1 MKPIFST
8 AVVWIVA
15 ALISIGAWIAF
26 TSETAAVIAIG
37 TVLFAAVHQA
47 RIALD
52 VARLSASLEK
62 SLQSDGATSFPIFR
76 RPLLA
81 HLSRQCAAITEQHAR
96 TRNEINSEHLQRQLF
111 EQSMR
116 DGLVV
121 LDAQQRVLSANAAA
135 ARLLGFDPT
144 AARGRLFQELSRI
157 PEVNAMLEA
166 SYKDGQRRH
175 GLLEPPTAPGSIVD
189 AAIETLRDESK
200 QAIGALLL
208 IADVTSE
215 QRLERMRS
223 DFVANVS
230 HELRTPITNIK
241 GYVETIQQI
250 GLSDAGQVNRF
261 LEIVERNASRLGAL
275 VEDLL
280 SISFLESSNSKER
293 VTLAPT
299 PVNALIDWVD
309 AELGPAAEARGVKLT
324 RNIEIDLHVHAN
336 ALLIEQA
343 IGNLVSN
350 AIRYSPRGSAIE
362 ISARADNTQHA
373 HAAAGNASNMSG
385 ARMALITVADQG
397 PGIPEKHLPR
407 LFERF
412 YRVDSARSREDGG
425 TGLGLAI
432 VKHIAMVH
440 GGSVIAESVIGHGSR
455 FSLIIPLANK

>member
-8 AVVWIVA
+8 SFSWIVA
-15 ALISIGAWIAF
+15 ALIAIAAWIAF

-37 TVLFAAVHQA
+37 TVFLAGIHQA
-47 RIALD
+47 RVALD
-52 VARLSASLEK
+52 VSRLNASLEK
-62 SLQSDGATSFPIFR
+62 SLASNNATSFPIFR

-81 HLSRQCAAITEQHAR
+81 QLSRQCAAITEQHTRAR
-96 TRNEINSEHLQRQLF
+96 DEIHSEHLQRQLF

-121 LDAQQRVLSANAAA
+121 LDAHQRVLSANAAA
-135 ARLLGFDPT
+135 ARLLGFDTT
-144 AARGRLFQELSRI
+144 AARGRLFQEISRI

-189 AAIETLRDESK
+189 AAIETLRDESM

-250 GLSDAGQVNRF
+250 GLSDEGQVNRF
-261 LEIVERNASRLGAL
+261 LEIVARNASRLGAL

-293 VTLAPT
+293 VTMAST

-324 RNIEIDLHVHAN
+324 RNIESDLQLHAN

-350 AIRYSPRGSAIE
+350 AIRYSPRGSSIE
-362 ISARADNTQHA
+362 ISARTSDASQKSSSNTI
-373 HAAAGNASNMSG
+373 GEIG
-385 ARMALITVADQG
+385 MAVITVTDQG

-412 YRVDSARSREDGG
+412 YRVDSARSRDDGG

-440 GGSVIAESVIGHGSR
+440 GGSVRAESVIGQGSR
-455 FSLIIPLANK
+455 FCLMIPLAHR

>member
-8 AVVWIVA
+8 ALVWIVA

-37 TVLFAAVHQA
+37 TVLLAAIHQA
-47 RIALD
+47 RIAVD
-52 VARLSASLEK
+52 VARLNAALQK
-62 SLQSDGATSFPIFR
+62 SLTSDSPTSFPIFR

-81 HLSRQCAAITEQHAR
+81 QLSRQCATITEQHAR
-96 TRNEINSEHLQRQLF
+96 TRNEIHSEHLQRQLF

-121 LDAQQRVLSANAAA
+121 LDAHQHVLSANAAA

-189 AAIETLRDESK
+189 AAIETLRDESN

-241 GYVETIQQI
+241 GYIETIQQI
-250 GLSDAGQVNRF
+250 GLADPGQVNRF

-280 SISFLESSNSKER
+280 SISFLESTNSKER
-293 VTLAPT
+293 VTMGST
-299 PVNALIDWVD
+299 PMNTLIDWVD

-324 RNIEIDLHVHAN
+324 RDIESDLQLHAN
-336 ALLIEQA
+336 PLLIEQA

-350 AIRYSPRGSAIE
+350 AIRYAPRGSAIE
-362 ISARADNTQHA
+362 ISARTSESSANTFNNTA
-373 HAAAGNASNMSG
+373 NPSG
-385 ARMALITVADQG
+385 TRMALITVADHG

-440 GGSVIAESVIGHGSR
+440 GGTVTVESAVGNGSR
-455 FSLIIPLANK
+455 FCLAIPLAKP

>member
-8 AVVWIVA
+8 ALVWIVA

-37 TVLFAAVHQA
+37 TVLLAAIHQA
-47 RIALD
+47 RIAVD
-52 VARLSASLEK
+52 VARLNAALQK
-62 SLQSDGATSFPIFR
+62 SLTSDSPTSFPIFR

-81 HLSRQCAAITEQHAR
+81 QLSRQCATITEQHAR
-96 TRNEINSEHLQRQLF
+96 TRNEIHSEHLQRQLF

-121 LDAQQRVLSANAAA
+121 LDAHQHVLSANAAA

-189 AAIETLRDESK
+189 AAIETLRDESN

-241 GYVETIQQI
+241 GYIETIQQI
-250 GLSDAGQVNRF
+250 GLADPGQVNRF

-280 SISFLESSNSKER
+280 SISFLESTNSKER
-293 VTLAPT
+293 VTMAST
-299 PVNALIDWVD
+299 PMNALIDWVD

-324 RNIEIDLHVHAN
+324 RDIESDLQLHAN
-336 ALLIEQA
+336 PLLIEQA

-350 AIRYSPRGSAIE
+350 AIRYAPRGSAIE
-362 ISARADNTQHA
+362 ISARTSESPVNTFNNTA
-373 HAAAGNASNMSG
+373 NPSG
-385 ARMALITVADQG
+385 TRMALITVADHG

-412 YRVDSARSREDGG
+412 YRVDTARSREDGG

-440 GGSVIAESVIGHGSR
+440 GGTVTVESAVGNGSR
-455 FSLIIPLANK
+455 FCLAIPLAKP

>member
-37 TVLFAAVHQA
+37 TVLLAGIHQA

-241 GYVETIQQI
+241 GYIETIQQI
-250 GLSDAGQVNRF
+250 GLDDPGQVNRF

-280 SISFLESSNSKER
+280 SISFLESTNSKER
-293 VTLAPT
+293 VTMAST
-299 PVNALIDWVD
+299 PMNALIDWVD

-324 RNIEIDLHVHAN
+324 RDIESDLQLHAN

-350 AIRYSPRGSAIE
+350 AIRYAPRGSAIE
-362 ISARADNTQHA
+362 ISARTSEAHGNTFNNTA
-373 HAAAGNASNMSG
+373 NPSAS
-385 ARMALITVADQG
+385 RMALITVTDQG

-432 VKHIAMVH
+432 VKHIAIVH
-440 GGSVIAESVIGHGSR
+440 GGNVIAESVIGHGSK

>member
-8 AVVWIVA
+8 ALVWIVA

-37 TVLFAAVHQA
+37 TVLLAAIHQA
-47 RIALD
+47 RIAID
-52 VARLSASLEK
+52 VARLNAALQK
-62 SLQSDGATSFPIFR
+62 SLTSDSPTSFPIFR

-81 HLSRQCAAITEQHAR
+81 QLSRQCATITEQHAR
-96 TRNEINSEHLQRQLF
+96 TRNEIHSEHLQRQLF

-121 LDAQQRVLSANAAA
+121 LDAHQHVLSANAAA

-189 AAIETLRDESK
+189 AAIETLRDDSN

-241 GYVETIQQI
+241 GYIETIQQI
-250 GLSDAGQVNRF
+250 GLADPGQVNRF

-280 SISFLESSNSKER
+280 SISFLESTNSKER
-293 VTLAPT
+293 VTMGST
-299 PVNALIDWVD
+299 PMNTLIDWVD

-324 RNIEIDLHVHAN
+324 RDIESDLQLHAN
-336 ALLIEQA
+336 PLLIEQA

-350 AIRYSPRGSAIE
+350 AIRYAPRGSAIE
-362 ISARADNTQHA
+362 ISARTSESPVNTFNNTA
-373 HAAAGNASNMSG
+373 NPSG
-385 ARMALITVADQG
+385 TRMALITVADHG

-412 YRVDSARSREDGG
+412 YRVDTARSREDGG

-440 GGSVIAESVIGHGSR
+440 GGTVTVESAVGNGSR
-455 FSLIIPLANK
+455 FCLAIPLAKP

>member
-1 MKPIFST
+1 
-8 AVVWIVA
+8 
-15 ALISIGAWIAF
+15 
-26 TSETAAVIAIG
+26 
-37 TVLFAAVHQA
+37 
-47 RIALD
+47 
-52 VARLSASLEK
+52 
-62 SLQSDGATSFPIFR
+62 
-76 RPLLA
+76 
-81 HLSRQCAAITEQHAR
+81 
-96 TRNEINSEHLQRQLF
+96 
-111 EQSMR
+111 
-116 DGLVV
+116 
-121 LDAQQRVLSANAAA
+121 
-135 ARLLGFDPT
+135 
-144 AARGRLFQELSRI
+144 
-157 PEVNAMLEA
+157 MLEA

-309 AELGPAAEARGVKLT
+309 AELGPAAEAKGVKLT
-324 RNIEIDLHVHAN
+324 RDIESDLQLHAN

-362 ISARADNTQHA
+362 ISARSDNTQHA
-373 HAAAGNASNMSG
+373 HAAAGNASNMAG
-385 ARMALITVADQG
+385 TRMALITVADQG

-432 VKHIAMVH
+432 VKNIAMVH

>member
-8 AVVWIVA
+8 ALVWIVA

-37 TVLFAAVHQA
+37 TVFLAAIHQA
-47 RIALD
+47 RMAVD
-52 VARLSASLEK
+52 VARLNAALQK
-62 SLQSDGATSFPIFR
+62 SLASDSPTSFPIFR

-81 HLSRQCAAITEQHAR
+81 QLSRQCAAITEQHTR
-96 TRNEINSEHLQRQLF
+96 TRNEIHSEHLQRQLF

-121 LDAQQRVLSANAAA
+121 LDAHQRVLSANAAA
-135 ARLLGFDPT
+135 ARLLGFDST
-144 AARGRLFQELSRI
+144 AARGRLFQEISRI
-157 PEVNAMLEA
+157 PEVNSMLEA

-241 GYVETIQQI
+241 GYIETIQQI
-250 GLSDAGQVNRF
+250 GLDDPGQVNRF

-280 SISFLESSNSKER
+280 SISFLESTNSKER
-293 VTLAPT
+293 VTMAST
-299 PVNALIDWVD
+299 PMNALIDWVD

-324 RNIEIDLHVHAN
+324 RDIESDLKLHAN

-350 AIRYSPRGSAIE
+350 AIRYAPRGSAIE
-362 ISARADNTQHA
+362 ISARTSEAPGNTFNNTA
-373 HAAAGNASNMSG
+373 NPSAT
-385 ARMALITVADQG
+385 RMALITVTDQG

-432 VKHIAMVH
+432 VKHIAIVH
-440 GGSVIAESVIGHGSR
+440 GGNVIAESVIGHGSK

>member
-1 MKPIFST
+1 
-8 AVVWIVA
+8 
-15 ALISIGAWIAF
+15 
-26 TSETAAVIAIG
+26 
-37 TVLFAAVHQA
+37 
-47 RIALD
+47 
-52 VARLSASLEK
+52 
-62 SLQSDGATSFPIFR
+62 
-76 RPLLA
+76 
-81 HLSRQCAAITEQHAR
+81 
-96 TRNEINSEHLQRQLF
+96 
-111 EQSMR
+111 
-116 DGLVV
+116 
-121 LDAQQRVLSANAAA
+121 
-135 ARLLGFDPT
+135 
-144 AARGRLFQELSRI
+144 
-157 PEVNAMLEA
+157 
-166 SYKDGQRRH
+166 
-175 GLLEPPTAPGSIVD
+175 
-189 AAIETLRDESK
+189 
-200 QAIGALLL
+200 
-208 IADVTSE
+208 
-215 QRLERMRS
+215 MRS

-293 VTLAPT
+293 VTMAST

-324 RNIEIDLHVHAN
+324 RNIESDLQLHAN

-350 AIRYSPRGSAIE
+350 AIRYSPQGSSIE
-362 ISARADNTQHA
+362 ISARTSDASQKSSSNTI
-373 HAAAGNASNMSG
+373 GEIG
-385 ARMALITVADQG
+385 IGMAVIIVTDQG

-432 VKHIAMVH
+432 VKNIAMVH
-440 GGSVIAESVIGHGSR
+440 GGSVRAESVIGQGSR
-455 FSLIIPLANK
+455 FSLMIPLAHR

>member
-8 AVVWIVA
+8 ALVWIVA

-37 TVLFAAVHQA
+37 TVFLAAIHQA
-47 RIALD
+47 RMAVD
-52 VARLSASLEK
+52 VARLNAALQK
-62 SLQSDGATSFPIFR
+62 SLASDSPTSFPIFC

-81 HLSRQCAAITEQHAR
+81 QLSRQCAAITEQHTR
-96 TRNEINSEHLQRQLF
+96 TRNEIHSEHLQRQLF

-121 LDAQQRVLSANAAA
+121 LDAHQRVLSANAAA
-135 ARLLGFDPT
+135 ARLLGFDST
-144 AARGRLFQELSRI
+144 AARGRLFQEISRI
-157 PEVNAMLEA
+157 PEVNSMLEA

-241 GYVETIQQI
+241 GYIETIQQI
-250 GLSDAGQVNRF
+250 GLADPGQVNRF

-280 SISFLESSNSKER
+280 SISFLESTNSKER
-293 VTLAPT
+293 VTMGST
-299 PVNALIDWVD
+299 PMNALIDWVD

-324 RNIEIDLHVHAN
+324 RDIESDLQLHAN

-350 AIRYSPRGSAIE
+350 AIRYAPRGSAIE
-362 ISARADNTQHA
+362 ISARTSEAPGNTFNNTA
-373 HAAAGNASNMSG
+373 NPSAT
-385 ARMALITVADQG
+385 RMALITVTDQG

-432 VKHIAMVH
+432 VKHIAIVH
-440 GGSVIAESVIGHGSR
+440 GGSVIAESVIGHGSK

>member
-8 AVVWIVA
+8 ALVWIVA
-15 ALISIGAWIAF
+15 ALIAIGAWIAF

-37 TVLFAAVHQA
+37 TVFMAAIYQA
-47 RIALD
+47 RIAVD
-52 VARLSASLEK
+52 VARLNAALQK
-62 SLQSDGATSFPIFR
+62 SLASDSPTSFPIFR

-81 HLSRQCAAITEQHAR
+81 QLSRQCATITEQHAC
-96 TRNEINSEHLQRQLF
+96 TRNEIHSEHLQRQLF

-121 LDAQQRVLSANAAA
+121 LDAHQHVLSANAAA

-189 AAIETLRDESK
+189 AAIETLRDESN

-241 GYVETIQQI
+241 GYIETIQQI
-250 GLSDAGQVNRF
+250 GLADPGQVNRF

-280 SISFLESSNSKER
+280 SISFLESTNSKER
-293 VTLAPT
+293 VTMGST
-299 PVNALIDWVD
+299 PMNTLIDWVD

-324 RNIEIDLHVHAN
+324 RDIESDLQLHAN
-336 ALLIEQA
+336 PLLIEQA

-350 AIRYSPRGSAIE
+350 AIRYAPRGSAIE
-362 ISARADNTQHA
+362 ISARTSESSANTF
-373 HAAAGNASNMSG
+373 SNTANPSG
-385 ARMALITVADQG
+385 TRMALITVADHG

-440 GGSVIAESVIGHGSR
+440 GGTVTVESAVGNGSR
-455 FSLIIPLANK
+455 FCLAIPLAKP

>member
-8 AVVWIVA
+8 SFAWIVA
-15 ALISIGAWIAF
+15 ALIAIAAWIAF

-37 TVLFAAVHQA
+37 TVFLAGIHQA
-47 RIALD
+47 RVALD
-52 VARLSASLEK
+52 VSRLNASLEK
-62 SLQSDGATSFPIFR
+62 SLASNSATSFPIFR

-81 HLSRQCAAITEQHAR
+81 QLSRQCAAITEQHTRAR
-96 TRNEINSEHLQRQLF
+96 DEIHSEHLQRQLF

-121 LDAQQRVLSANAAA
+121 LDAHQRVLSANAAA
-135 ARLLGFDPT
+135 ARLLGFDTT
-144 AARGRLFQELSRI
+144 AARGRLFQEISRI

-189 AAIETLRDESK
+189 AAIETLRDESM

-250 GLSDAGQVNRF
+250 GLSDEGQVNRF
-261 LEIVERNASRLGAL
+261 LEIVARNASRLGAL

-293 VTLAPT
+293 VTMAST

-324 RNIEIDLHVHAN
+324 RNIESDLQLHAN

-350 AIRYSPRGSAIE
+350 AIRYSPRGSSIE
-362 ISARADNTQHA
+362 ISARTSDASQKSSSNTI
-373 HAAAGNASNMSG
+373 GEIG
-385 ARMALITVADQG
+385 MAVITVTDQG

-440 GGSVIAESVIGHGSR
+440 GGSVRAESVIGQGSR
-455 FSLIIPLANK
+455 FCLMIPLAHR

>member
-8 AVVWIVA
+8 ALVWIVA
-15 ALISIGAWIAF
+15 ALIAIGAWIAF

-37 TVLFAAVHQA
+37 TVFMAAIYQA
-47 RIALD
+47 RIAVD
-52 VARLSASLEK
+52 VARLNAALQK
-62 SLQSDGATSFPIFR
+62 SLASDSPTNFPIFR

-81 HLSRQCAAITEQHAR
+81 QLSRQCAAITEQHTR
-96 TRNEINSEHLQRQLF
+96 TRNEIHSEHLQRQLF

-121 LDAQQRVLSANAAA
+121 LDAHQRVLSANAAA
-135 ARLLGFDPT
+135 ARLLGFDST
-144 AARGRLFQELSRI
+144 AARGRLFQEISRI
-157 PEVNAMLEA
+157 PEVNSMLEA

-241 GYVETIQQI
+241 GYIETIQQI
-250 GLSDAGQVNRF
+250 GLADPGQVNRF

-280 SISFLESSNSKER
+280 SISFLESTNSKER
-293 VTLAPT
+293 VTMGST
-299 PVNALIDWVD
+299 PMNALIDWVD

-324 RNIEIDLHVHAN
+324 RDIESDLQLHAN

-350 AIRYSPRGSAIE
+350 AIRYAPRGSAIE
-362 ISARADNTQHA
+362 ISARTSQALGNTL
-373 HAAAGNASNMSG
+373 NNTVNPSG
-385 ARMALITVADQG
+385 TRMALITVADHG

-412 YRVDSARSREDGG
+412 YRVDSARSREEGG

-440 GGSVIAESVIGHGSR
+440 GGTVTVESAIGTGSR
-455 FSLIIPLANK
+455 FCLAIPLAKQ

>member
-8 AVVWIVA
+8 SFAWIVA
-15 ALISIGAWIAF
+15 ALIAIAAWIAF

-37 TVLFAAVHQA
+37 TVFLAGIHQA
-47 RIALD
+47 RVALD
-52 VARLSASLEK
+52 VSRLNASLEK
-62 SLQSDGATSFPIFR
+62 SLASNTATSFPIFR

-81 HLSRQCAAITEQHAR
+81 QLSRQCAAITEQHTRAR
-96 TRNEINSEHLQRQLF
+96 DEIHSEHLQRQLF

-121 LDAQQRVLSANAAA
+121 LDAHQRVLSANAAA
-135 ARLLGFDPT
+135 ARLLGFDAT
-144 AARGRLFQELSRI
+144 TARGRLFQEISRI
-157 PEVNAMLEA
+157 PEVNSMLEA

-189 AAIETLRDESK
+189 AAIETLRDESM

-250 GLSDAGQVNRF
+250 GLSDEGQVNRF
-261 LEIVERNASRLGAL
+261 LEIVARNASRLGAL

-293 VTLAPT
+293 VTMAST
-299 PVNALIDWVD
+299 PVNGLIDWVD

-324 RNIEIDLHVHAN
+324 RNIETDLQLHAN

-350 AIRYSPRGSAIE
+350 AIRYSPRGSSIE
-362 ISARADNTQHA
+362 ISARTSDASQKSSSNTI
-373 HAAAGNASNMSG
+373 GENG
-385 ARMALITVADQG
+385 IGMAVIIVTDQG

-432 VKHIAMVH
+432 VKNIAMVH
-440 GGSVIAESVIGHGSR
+440 GGSGRAESVIGQGSR
-455 FSLIIPLANK
+455 FFLMIPLAHR

>member
-8 AVVWIVA
+8 ALVWIVA

-37 TVLFAAVHQA
+37 TVFLAAIHQA
-47 RIALD
+47 RMAVD
-52 VARLSASLEK
+52 VARLNAALQK
-62 SLQSDGATSFPIFR
+62 SLASDSPTSFPIFR

-81 HLSRQCAAITEQHAR
+81 QLSRQCAAITEQHTR
-96 TRNEINSEHLQRQLF
+96 TRNEIHSEHLQRQLF

-121 LDAQQRVLSANAAA
+121 LDAHQRVLSANAAA
-135 ARLLGFDPT
+135 ARLLGFDST
-144 AARGRLFQELSRI
+144 AARGRLFQEISRI
-157 PEVNAMLEA
+157 PEVNSMLEA

-241 GYVETIQQI
+241 GYIETIQQI
-250 GLSDAGQVNRF
+250 GLADPGQVNRF

-280 SISFLESSNSKER
+280 SISFLESTNSKER
-293 VTLAPT
+293 VTMAST
-299 PVNALIDWVD
+299 PMNALIDWVD

-324 RNIEIDLHVHAN
+324 RDIESDLQLHAN

-350 AIRYSPRGSAIE
+350 AIRYAPRGSAIE
-362 ISARADNTQHA
+362 ISARTSEAHGNTFNNTA
-373 HAAAGNASNMSG
+373 NPSAS
-385 ARMALITVADQG
+385 RMALITVTDQG

-432 VKHIAMVH
+432 VKHIAIVH

>member
-8 AVVWIVA
+8 SFAWIVA
-15 ALISIGAWIAF
+15 ALIAIAAWIAF

-37 TVLFAAVHQA
+37 TVFLAGIHQA
-47 RIALD
+47 RVALD
-52 VARLSASLEK
+52 VSRLNASLEK
-62 SLQSDGATSFPIFR
+62 SLASNTATSFPIFR

-81 HLSRQCAAITEQHAR
+81 QLSRQCAAITEQHTRAR
-96 TRNEINSEHLQRQLF
+96 DEIHSEHLQRQLF

-121 LDAQQRVLSANAAA
+121 LDAHQRVLSANAAA
-135 ARLLGFDPT
+135 ARLLGFDAT
-144 AARGRLFQELSRI
+144 TARGRLFQEISRI
-157 PEVNAMLEA
+157 PEVNSMLEA

-189 AAIETLRDESK
+189 AAIETLRDESM

-250 GLSDAGQVNRF
+250 GLSDEGQVNRF
-261 LEIVERNASRLGAL
+261 LEIVARNASRLGAL

-293 VTLAPT
+293 VTMAST
-299 PVNALIDWVD
+299 PVNGLIDWVD

-324 RNIEIDLHVHAN
+324 RNIESDLQLHAN

-350 AIRYSPRGSAIE
+350 AIRYSPRGSSIE
-362 ISARADNTQHA
+362 ISARTSDASQKSSSNTI
-373 HAAAGNASNMSG
+373 GESG
-385 ARMALITVADQG
+385 IGMAVITVMDQG

-432 VKHIAMVH
+432 VKNIAMVH
-440 GGSVIAESVIGHGSR
+440 GGSVRAESVIGQGSR
-455 FSLIIPLANK
+455 FSLMIPLAHR

>member
-1 MKPIFST
+1 MKPILST

-15 ALISIGAWIAF
+15 ALICIGAWIAF

-37 TVLFAAVHQA
+37 TVFLAGIHQA

-96 TRNEINSEHLQRQLF
+96 TRNEIHSEHLQRQLF

-241 GYVETIQQI
+241 GYIETIQQI
-250 GLSDAGQVNRF
+250 GLADPGQVNRF

-280 SISFLESSNSKER
+280 SISFLESTNSKER
-293 VTLAPT
+293 VTMAST
-299 PVNALIDWVD
+299 PMNALIDWVD

-324 RNIEIDLHVHAN
+324 RDIESDLQLHAN

-350 AIRYSPRGSAIE
+350 AIRYAPRGSAIE
-362 ISARADNTQHA
+362 ISARTSEAHGNTFNNTA
-373 HAAAGNASNMSG
+373 NPSAS
-385 ARMALITVADQG
+385 RMALITVTDQG

-432 VKHIAMVH
+432 VKHIAIVH
-440 GGSVIAESVIGHGSR
+440 GGSVIAESVIGHGSK

>member
-8 AVVWIVA
+8 ALVWIVA
-15 ALISIGAWIAF
+15 ALIAIGAWIAF

-37 TVLFAAVHQA
+37 TVFMAAIYQA
-47 RIALD
+47 RIAVD
-52 VARLSASLEK
+52 VARLNAALQK
-62 SLQSDGATSFPIFR
+62 SLASDSPTNFPIFR

-81 HLSRQCAAITEQHAR
+81 QLSRQCAAITEQHTR
-96 TRNEINSEHLQRQLF
+96 TRNEIHSEHLQRQLF

-121 LDAQQRVLSANAAA
+121 LDAHQRVLSANAAA
-135 ARLLGFDPT
+135 ARLLGFDST
-144 AARGRLFQELSRI
+144 AARGRLFQEISRI
-157 PEVNAMLEA
+157 PEVNSMLEA

-189 AAIETLRDESK
+189 AAIETLRDESN

-241 GYVETIQQI
+241 GYIETIQQI
-250 GLSDAGQVNRF
+250 GLADPGQVNRF

-280 SISFLESSNSKER
+280 SISFLESTNSKER
-293 VTLAPT
+293 VTMGST
-299 PVNALIDWVD
+299 PMNALIDWVD

-324 RNIEIDLHVHAN
+324 RDIESDLQLHAN

-350 AIRYSPRGSAIE
+350 AIRYAPRGSAIE
-362 ISARADNTQHA
+362 ISARTSQALGNTL
-373 HAAAGNASNMSG
+373 NNTVNPSG
-385 ARMALITVADQG
+385 TRMALITVADHG

-412 YRVDSARSREDGG
+412 YRVDSARSREEGG

-440 GGSVIAESVIGHGSR
+440 GGTVTVESAIGTGSR
-455 FSLIIPLANK
+455 FCLAIPLAKQ

>member
-8 AVVWIVA
+8 ALVWIVA

-37 TVLFAAVHQA
+37 TVFLAAIHQA
-47 RIALD
+47 RMAVD
-52 VARLSASLEK
+52 VARLNAALQK
-62 SLQSDGATSFPIFR
+62 SLASDSPTSFPIFR

-81 HLSRQCAAITEQHAR
+81 QLSRQCAAITEQHTR
-96 TRNEINSEHLQRQLF
+96 TRNEIHSEHLQRQLF

-121 LDAQQRVLSANAAA
+121 LDAHQRVLSANAAA
-135 ARLLGFDPT
+135 ARLLGFDST
-144 AARGRLFQELSRI
+144 AARGRLFQEISRI
-157 PEVNAMLEA
+157 PEVNSMLEA

-215 QRLERMRS
+215 QRMERMRS

-241 GYVETIQQI
+241 GYIETIQQI
-250 GLSDAGQVNRF
+250 GLADPGQVNRF

-280 SISFLESSNSKER
+280 SISFLESTNSKER
-293 VTLAPT
+293 VTMAST
-299 PVNALIDWVD
+299 PMNALIDWVD

-324 RNIEIDLHVHAN
+324 RDIESDLQLHAN

-350 AIRYSPRGSAIE
+350 AIRYAPRGSAIE
-362 ISARADNTQHA
+362 ISARTSEAHGNTFNNTA
-373 HAAAGNASNMSG
+373 NPSAS
-385 ARMALITVADQG
+385 RMALITVTDQG

-432 VKHIAMVH
+432 VKHIAIVH

>member
-37 TVLFAAVHQA
+37 TVFLAGVHQA

-144 AARGRLFQELSRI
+144 AARGRLFQEISRI

-250 GLSDAGQVNRF
+250 GLSDEGQVNRF
-261 LEIVERNASRLGAL
+261 LEIVARNASRLGAL

-293 VTLAPT
+293 VTMAST
-299 PVNALIDWVD
+299 PVNGLIDWVD

-324 RNIEIDLHVHAN
+324 RNIENDLQLHAN

-350 AIRYSPRGSAIE
+350 AIRYSPRGSSIE
-362 ISARADNTQHA
+362 ISARTSDASQKSSSNTIVEI
-373 HAAAGNASNMSG
+373 GIG
-385 ARMALITVADQG
+385 MAVITVTDQG

-432 VKHIAMVH
+432 VKNIAMVH
-440 GGSVIAESVIGHGSR
+440 GGSVRAESVIGQGSR
-455 FSLIIPLANK
+455 FSLMIPLAHR

>member
-1 MKPIFST
+1 MKTIFST

-37 TVLFAAVHQA
+37 TVLLAGIHQA

-81 HLSRQCAAITEQHAR
+81 QLSRQCAAITEQHTR
-96 TRNEINSEHLQRQLF
+96 TRNEIHSEHLQRQLF

-121 LDAQQRVLSANAAA
+121 LDAHQRVLSANAAA
-135 ARLLGFDPT
+135 ARLLGFDST
-144 AARGRLFQELSRI
+144 AARGRLFQEISRI
-157 PEVNAMLEA
+157 PEVNSMLEA

-241 GYVETIQQI
+241 GYIETIQQI
-250 GLSDAGQVNRF
+250 GLADPGQVNRF

-280 SISFLESSNSKER
+280 SISFLESTNSKER
-293 VTLAPT
+293 VTMGST
-299 PVNALIDWVD
+299 PMNALIDWVD

-324 RNIEIDLHVHAN
+324 RDIESDLQLHAN

-350 AIRYSPRGSAIE
+350 AIRYAPRGSAIE
-362 ISARADNTQHA
+362 ISARTSEAPGNTFNNTA
-373 HAAAGNASNMSG
+373 NPSAT
-385 ARMALITVADQG
+385 RMALITVTDQG

-432 VKHIAMVH
+432 VKHIAIVH
-440 GGSVIAESVIGHGSR
+440 GGSVIAESVIGHGSK

>member
-8 AVVWIVA
+8 ALVWIVA

-37 TVLFAAVHQA
+37 TVFLAAIHQA
-47 RIALD
+47 RMAVD
-52 VARLSASLEK
+52 VARLNAALQK
-62 SLQSDGATSFPIFR
+62 SLASDSPTSFPIFR

-81 HLSRQCAAITEQHAR
+81 QLSRQCAAITEQHTR
-96 TRNEINSEHLQRQLF
+96 TRNEIHSEHLQRQLF

-121 LDAQQRVLSANAAA
+121 LDAHQRVLSANAAA
-135 ARLLGFDPT
+135 ARLLGFDST
-144 AARGRLFQELSRI
+144 AARGRLFQEISRI
-157 PEVNAMLEA
+157 PEVNSMLDA

-241 GYVETIQQI
+241 GYIETIQQI
-250 GLSDAGQVNRF
+250 GLADPGQVNRF

-280 SISFLESSNSKER
+280 SISFLESTNSKER
-293 VTLAPT
+293 VTMAST
-299 PVNALIDWVD
+299 PMNALIDWVD

-324 RNIEIDLHVHAN
+324 RDIESDLQLHAN

-350 AIRYSPRGSAIE
+350 AIRYAPRGSAIE
-362 ISARADNTQHA
+362 ISARTSEAHGNTFNNTA
-373 HAAAGNASNMSG
+373 NPSAS
-385 ARMALITVADQG
+385 RMALITVTDQG

-432 VKHIAMVH
+432 VKHIAIVH

>member
-8 AVVWIVA
+8 ALVWIVA

-37 TVLFAAVHQA
+37 TVLLAAIHQA
-47 RIALD
+47 RIAID
-52 VARLSASLEK
+52 VARLNAALQK
-62 SLQSDGATSFPIFR
+62 SLTSDSPTSFPIFR

-81 HLSRQCAAITEQHAR
+81 QLSRQCATITEQHAC
-96 TRNEINSEHLQRQLF
+96 TRNEIHSEHLQRQLF

-121 LDAQQRVLSANAAA
+121 LDAHQHVLSANAAA

-189 AAIETLRDESK
+189 AAIETLRDESN

-241 GYVETIQQI
+241 GYIETIQQI
-250 GLSDAGQVNRF
+250 GLADPGQVNRF

-280 SISFLESSNSKER
+280 SISFLESTNSKER
-293 VTLAPT
+293 VTMGST
-299 PVNALIDWVD
+299 PMNTLIDWVD

-324 RNIEIDLHVHAN
+324 RDIESDLQLHAN
-336 ALLIEQA
+336 PLLIEQA

-350 AIRYSPRGSAIE
+350 AIRYAPRGSAIE
-362 ISARADNTQHA
+362 ISARTSESSANTF
-373 HAAAGNASNMSG
+373 SNTANPSG
-385 ARMALITVADQG
+385 TRMALITVADHG

-440 GGSVIAESVIGHGSR
+440 GGTVTVESAVGNGSR
-455 FSLIIPLANK
+455 FCLAIPLAKP

>member
-8 AVVWIVA
+8 ALVWIVA
-15 ALISIGAWIAF
+15 ALIAIGAWIAF

-37 TVLFAAVHQA
+37 TVFMAAIYQA
-47 RIALD
+47 RIAVD
-52 VARLSASLEK
+52 VARLNAALQK
-62 SLQSDGATSFPIFR
+62 SLASDSPTNFPIFR

-81 HLSRQCAAITEQHAR
+81 QLSRQCAAITEQHTR
-96 TRNEINSEHLQRQLF
+96 TRNEIHSEHLQRQLF

-121 LDAQQRVLSANAAA
+121 LDAHQRVLSANAAA
-135 ARLLGFDPT
+135 ARLLGFDST
-144 AARGRLFQELSRI
+144 AARGRLFQEISRI
-157 PEVNAMLEA
+157 PEVNSMLEA

-189 AAIETLRDESK
+189 AAIETLRDESN

-241 GYVETIQQI
+241 GYIETIQQI
-250 GLSDAGQVNRF
+250 GLADPGQVNRF

-280 SISFLESSNSKER
+280 SISFLESTNSKER
-293 VTLAPT
+293 VTMGST
-299 PVNALIDWVD
+299 PMNALIDWVD

-324 RNIEIDLHVHAN
+324 RDIESDLQLHAN

-350 AIRYSPRGSAIE
+350 AIRYAPRGSAIE
-362 ISARADNTQHA
+362 ISARTSQALGNTF
-373 HAAAGNASNMSG
+373 NNTVNPSG
-385 ARMALITVADQG
+385 TRMALITVADHG

-412 YRVDSARSREDGG
+412 YRVDSARSREEGG

-440 GGSVIAESVIGHGSR
+440 GGTVTVESAIGIGSR
-455 FSLIIPLANK
+455 FCLAIPLAKQ

>member
-8 AVVWIVA
+8 SFAWIVA
-15 ALISIGAWIAF
+15 ALIAIAAWIAF

-37 TVLFAAVHQA
+37 TVFLAGIHQA
-47 RIALD
+47 RVALD
-52 VARLSASLEK
+52 VSRLNASLEK
-62 SLQSDGATSFPIFR
+62 SLASNTATSFPIFR

-81 HLSRQCAAITEQHAR
+81 QLSRQCAAITEQHTRAR
-96 TRNEINSEHLQRQLF
+96 DEIHSEHLQRQLF

-121 LDAQQRVLSANAAA
+121 LDAHQRVLSANAAA
-135 ARLLGFDPT
+135 ARLLGFDTTT
-144 AARGRLFQELSRI
+144 ANGRLFQEISRI

-189 AAIETLRDESK
+189 AAIETLRDESM

-293 VTLAPT
+293 VTMAST

-324 RNIEIDLHVHAN
+324 RNIESDLQLHAN

-350 AIRYSPRGSAIE
+350 AIRYSPRGSSIE
-362 ISARADNTQHA
+362 ISARTSDASQKSSSNTI
-373 HAAAGNASNMSG
+373 GEIG
-385 ARMALITVADQG
+385 IGMAVITVTDQG

-440 GGSVIAESVIGHGSR
+440 GGSVRAESAIGQGSR
-455 FSLIIPLANK
+455 FCLMIPLAHR

>member
-8 AVVWIVA
+8 ALVWIVA
-15 ALISIGAWIAF
+15 ALIAIGAWIAF

-37 TVLFAAVHQA
+37 TVLFAAIHQA
-47 RIALD
+47 RIAVD
-52 VARLSASLEK
+52 VARLNAALQK
-62 SLQSDGATSFPIFR
+62 SLASDSTTSFPIFR

-81 HLSRQCAAITEQHAR
+81 QLSRQCATITEQHAR
-96 TRNEINSEHLQRQLF
+96 TRNEIHSEHLQRQLF

-121 LDAQQRVLSANAAA
+121 LDAHQHVLSANAAA
-135 ARLLGFDPT
+135 ARLLGFDST
-144 AARGRLFQELSRI
+144 AARGRLFQEISRI
-157 PEVNAMLEA
+157 PEVNSMLEA

-189 AAIETLRDESK
+189 AAIETLRDESN

-241 GYVETIQQI
+241 GYIETIQQI
-250 GLSDAGQVNRF
+250 GLADPGQVIRF

-280 SISFLESSNSKER
+280 SISFLESTNSKER
-293 VTLAPT
+293 VTMGST
-299 PVNALIDWVD
+299 PMNALIDWVD

-324 RNIEIDLHVHAN
+324 RDIESDLQLHAN

-350 AIRYSPRGSAIE
+350 AIRYAPRGSAIE
-362 ISARADNTQHA
+362 ISARTSQALGNTF
-373 HAAAGNASNMSG
+373 NNTVNPSG
-385 ARMALITVADQG
+385 TRMALITVADHG

-412 YRVDSARSREDGG
+412 YRVDSARSREEGG

-440 GGSVIAESVIGHGSR
+440 GGTVTVESAIGTGSR
-455 FSLIIPLANK
+455 FCLAIPLAKR

>member
-1 MKPIFST
+1 
-8 AVVWIVA
+8 
-15 ALISIGAWIAF
+15 WIAF

-37 TVLFAAVHQA
+37 TVFLAGIHQA
-47 RIALD
+47 RVALD
-52 VARLSASLEK
+52 VSRLNASLEK
-62 SLQSDGATSFPIFR
+62 SLASNSATSFPIFR

-81 HLSRQCAAITEQHAR
+81 QLSRQCAAITEQHTRAR
-96 TRNEINSEHLQRQLF
+96 DEIHSEHLQRQLF

-121 LDAQQRVLSANAAA
+121 LDAHQRVLSANAAA
-135 ARLLGFDPT
+135 ARLLGFDAT
-144 AARGRLFQELSRI
+144 TARGRLFQEISRI

-189 AAIETLRDESK
+189 AAIETLRDESM

-250 GLSDAGQVNRF
+250 GLSDEGQVNRF
-261 LEIVERNASRLGAL
+261 LEIVARNASRLGAL

-293 VTLAPT
+293 VTMAST
-299 PVNALIDWVD
+299 PVNGLIDWVD

-324 RNIEIDLHVHAN
+324 RNIETDLQLHAN

-350 AIRYSPRGSAIE
+350 AIRYSPRGSSIE
-362 ISARADNTQHA
+362 ISARTSDASQKSSSNTI
-373 HAAAGNASNMSG
+373 GEIG
-385 ARMALITVADQG
+385 IGMAVITVMDQG

-440 GGSVIAESVIGHGSR
+440 GGSVRAESVIGQGSR
-455 FSLIIPLANK
+455 FSLIIPLAHR

>member
-8 AVVWIVA
+8 SFAWIVA
-15 ALISIGAWIAF
+15 ALIAIAAWIAF

-37 TVLFAAVHQA
+37 TVFLAGIHQA
-47 RIALD
+47 RVALD
-52 VARLSASLEK
+52 VSRLNASLEK
-62 SLQSDGATSFPIFR
+62 SLASNTATSFPIFR

-81 HLSRQCAAITEQHAR
+81 QLSRQCAAITEQHTRAR
-96 TRNEINSEHLQRQLF
+96 DEIHSEHLQRQLF

-121 LDAQQRVLSANAAA
+121 LDAHQRVLSANAAA
-135 ARLLGFDPT
+135 ARLLGFDAT
-144 AARGRLFQELSRI
+144 TARGRLFQEISRI

-189 AAIETLRDESK
+189 AAIETLRDESM

-250 GLSDAGQVNRF
+250 GLSDEGQVNRF
-261 LEIVERNASRLGAL
+261 LEIVARNASRLGAL

-293 VTLAPT
+293 VTMAST
-299 PVNALIDWVD
+299 PVNGLIDWVD

-324 RNIEIDLHVHAN
+324 RNIENDLQLHAN

-350 AIRYSPRGSAIE
+350 AIRYSPRGSSIE
-362 ISARADNTQHA
+362 ISARTSDASQKSSSNTI
-373 HAAAGNASNMSG
+373 GEIG
-385 ARMALITVADQG
+385 IGMAVITVMDQG

-440 GGSVIAESVIGHGSR
+440 GGSVRAESVIGQGSR
-455 FSLIIPLANK
+455 FSLIIPLAHR

>member
-8 AVVWIVA
+8 ALVWIVA
-15 ALISIGAWIAF
+15 ALIAIGAWIAF

-37 TVLFAAVHQA
+37 TVFMAAIYQA
-47 RIALD
+47 RIAVD
-52 VARLSASLEK
+52 VARLNAALQK
-62 SLQSDGATSFPIFR
+62 SLTSDSPTSFPIFR

-81 HLSRQCAAITEQHAR
+81 QLSRQCATITEQHAC
-96 TRNEINSEHLQRQLF
+96 TRNEIHSEHLQRQLF

-121 LDAQQRVLSANAAA
+121 LDAHQHVLSANAAA

-189 AAIETLRDESK
+189 AAIETLRDESN

-241 GYVETIQQI
+241 GYIETIQQI
-250 GLSDAGQVNRF
+250 GLADPGQVNRF

-280 SISFLESSNSKER
+280 SISFLESTNSKER
-293 VTLAPT
+293 VTMGST
-299 PVNALIDWVD
+299 PMNTLIDWVD

-324 RNIEIDLHVHAN
+324 RDIESDLQLHAN
-336 ALLIEQA
+336 PLLIEQA

-350 AIRYSPRGSAIE
+350 AIRYAPRGSAIE
-362 ISARADNTQHA
+362 ISARTSESSANTF
-373 HAAAGNASNMSG
+373 SNTANPSG
-385 ARMALITVADQG
+385 TRMALITVADHG

-440 GGSVIAESVIGHGSR
+440 GGTVTVESAVGNGSR
-455 FSLIIPLANK
+455 FCLAIPLAKP

>member
-8 AVVWIVA
+8 ALVWIVA

-37 TVLFAAVHQA
+37 TVFLAAIHQA
-47 RIALD
+47 RMAVD
-52 VARLSASLEK
+52 VARLNAALQK
-62 SLQSDGATSFPIFR
+62 SLASDSPTSFPIFR

-81 HLSRQCAAITEQHAR
+81 QLSRQCAAITEQHTR
-96 TRNEINSEHLQRQLF
+96 TRNEIHSEHLQRQLF

-121 LDAQQRVLSANAAA
+121 LDAHQRVLSANAAA
-135 ARLLGFDPT
+135 ARLLGFDST
-144 AARGRLFQELSRI
+144 AARGRLFQEISRI
-157 PEVNAMLEA
+157 PEVNSMLDA

-241 GYVETIQQI
+241 GYIETIQQI
-250 GLSDAGQVNRF
+250 GLADPGQVNRF

-280 SISFLESSNSKER
+280 SISFLESTNSKER
-293 VTLAPT
+293 VTMAST
-299 PVNALIDWVD
+299 PMNALIDWVD

-324 RNIEIDLHVHAN
+324 RDIESDLQLHAN

-350 AIRYSPRGSAIE
+350 AIRYAPRGSAIE
-362 ISARADNTQHA
+362 ISARTSEAPGNTFNNTA
-373 HAAAGNASNMSG
+373 NPSAT
-385 ARMALITVADQG
+385 RMALITVTDQG

-432 VKHIAMVH
+432 VKHIAIVH
-440 GGSVIAESVIGHGSR
+440 GGSVIAESVIGHGSK

>member
-8 AVVWIVA
+8 ALVWIVA

-37 TVLFAAVHQA
+37 TVLLAAIHQA
-47 RIALD
+47 RIAID
-52 VARLSASLEK
+52 VARLNAALQK
-62 SLQSDGATSFPIFR
+62 SLTNDSPTSFPIFR

-81 HLSRQCAAITEQHAR
+81 QLSRQCAAITEQHTR
-96 TRNEINSEHLQRQLF
+96 TRNEIHSEHLQRQLF

-121 LDAQQRVLSANAAA
+121 LDAHQHVLSANAAA

-144 AARGRLFQELSRI
+144 AARGRLFQEISRI

-189 AAIETLRDESK
+189 AAIETLRDESN

-241 GYVETIQQI
+241 GYIETIQQI
-250 GLSDAGQVNRF
+250 GLADPGQVNRF

-280 SISFLESSNSKER
+280 SISFLESTNSKER
-293 VTLAPT
+293 VTMGST
-299 PVNALIDWVD
+299 PMNTLIDWVD

-324 RNIEIDLHVHAN
+324 RDIESDLQLHAN
-336 ALLIEQA
+336 PLLIEQA

-350 AIRYSPRGSAIE
+350 AIRYAPRGSAIE
-362 ISARADNTQHA
+362 ISARTSESSANTF
-373 HAAAGNASNMSG
+373 NNTTNPSG
-385 ARMALITVADQG
+385 TRMALITVADHG

-412 YRVDSARSREDGG
+412 YRVDTARSREDGG

-440 GGSVIAESVIGHGSR
+440 GGTVTVESAVGNGSR
-455 FSLIIPLANK
+455 FCLAIPLAKR

>member
-8 AVVWIVA
+8 ALVWIVA

-37 TVLFAAVHQA
+37 TVFLAAIHQA
-47 RIALD
+47 RMAVD
-52 VARLSASLEK
+52 VARLNAALQK
-62 SLQSDGATSFPIFR
+62 SLASDSPTSFPIFR

-81 HLSRQCAAITEQHAR
+81 QLSRQCAAITEQHTR
-96 TRNEINSEHLQRQLF
+96 TRNEIHSEHLQRQLF

-121 LDAQQRVLSANAAA
+121 LDAHQRVLSANAAA
-135 ARLLGFDPT
+135 ARLLGFDST
-144 AARGRLFQELSRI
+144 AARGRLFQEISRI
-157 PEVNAMLEA
+157 PEVNTMLDA

-241 GYVETIQQI
+241 GYIETIQQI
-250 GLSDAGQVNRF
+250 GLDDPGQVNRF

-280 SISFLESSNSKER
+280 SISFLESTNSKER
-293 VTLAPT
+293 VTMAST
-299 PVNALIDWVD
+299 PMNALIDWVD

-324 RNIEIDLHVHAN
+324 RDIESDLQLHAN

-350 AIRYSPRGSAIE
+350 AIRYAPRGSAIE
-362 ISARADNTQHA
+362 ISARTSEAPANTFNNTA
-373 HAAAGNASNMSG
+373 NPSAT
-385 ARMALITVADQG
+385 RMALITVTDQG

-440 GGSVIAESVIGHGSR
+440 GGTVTVESAIGNGSR
-455 FSLIIPLANK
+455 FCLTIPLAKR

>member
-8 AVVWIVA
+8 ALVWIVA

-37 TVLFAAVHQA
+37 TVFLAAIHQA
-47 RIALD
+47 RMAVD
-52 VARLSASLEK
+52 VARLNAALQK
-62 SLQSDGATSFPIFR
+62 SLASDSPTSFPIFR

-81 HLSRQCAAITEQHAR
+81 QLSRQCAAITEQHTR
-96 TRNEINSEHLQRQLF
+96 TRNEIHSEHLQRQLF

-121 LDAQQRVLSANAAA
+121 LDAHQRVLSANAAA
-135 ARLLGFDPT
+135 ARLLGFDST
-144 AARGRLFQELSRI
+144 AARGRLFQEISRI
-157 PEVNAMLEA
+157 PEVNSMLEA

-241 GYVETIQQI
+241 GYIETIQQI
-250 GLSDAGQVNRF
+250 GLADPGQVNRF

-280 SISFLESSNSKER
+280 SISFLESTNSKER
-293 VTLAPT
+293 VTMAST
-299 PVNALIDWVD
+299 PMNALIDWVD

-324 RNIEIDLHVHAN
+324 RDIESDLQLHAN

-350 AIRYSPRGSAIE
+350 AIRYAPRGSAIE
-362 ISARADNTQHA
+362 ISARTSEAPGNTFNNTA
-373 HAAAGNASNMSG
+373 NPSAT
-385 ARMALITVADQG
+385 RMALITVTDQG

-432 VKHIAMVH
+432 VKHIAIVH
-440 GGSVIAESVIGHGSR
+440 GGSVIAESVIGHGSK

>member
-8 AVVWIVA
+8 ALVWIVA

-37 TVLFAAVHQA
+37 TVFLAAIHQA
-47 RIALD
+47 RMAVD
-52 VARLSASLEK
+52 VARLNAALQK
-62 SLQSDGATSFPIFR
+62 SLASDSPTSFPIFR

-81 HLSRQCAAITEQHAR
+81 QLSRQCAAITEQHTR
-96 TRNEINSEHLQRQLF
+96 TRNEIHSEHLQRQLF

-121 LDAQQRVLSANAAA
+121 LDAHQRVLSANAAA
-135 ARLLGFDPT
+135 ARLLGFDST
-144 AARGRLFQELSRI
+144 AARGRLFQEISRI
-157 PEVNAMLEA
+157 PEVNSMLEA

-189 AAIETLRDESK
+189 AAIETLRDESN

-241 GYVETIQQI
+241 GYIETIQQI
-250 GLSDAGQVNRF
+250 GLADPGQVNRF

-280 SISFLESSNSKER
+280 SISFLESTNSKER
-293 VTLAPT
+293 VTMAST
-299 PVNALIDWVD
+299 PMNALIDWVD

-324 RNIEIDLHVHAN
+324 RDIESDLKLHAN

-350 AIRYSPRGSAIE
+350 AIRYAPRGSAIE
-362 ISARADNTQHA
+362 ISARTSEAPGNTFNNTA
-373 HAAAGNASNMSG
+373 NPSAT
-385 ARMALITVADQG
+385 RMALITVTDQG

-432 VKHIAMVH
+432 VKHIAIVH
-440 GGSVIAESVIGHGSR
+440 GGNVIAESVIGHGSK

>member
-8 AVVWIVA
+8 ALVWIVA

-37 TVLFAAVHQA
+37 TVFLAAIHQA
-47 RIALD
+47 RIAVD
-52 VARLSASLEK
+52 VARLNAALQK
-62 SLQSDGATSFPIFR
+62 SLASDSPTSFPIFR

-81 HLSRQCAAITEQHAR
+81 QLSRQCAAITEQHTR
-96 TRNEINSEHLQRQLF
+96 TRNEIHSEHLQRQLF

-121 LDAQQRVLSANAAA
+121 LDAHQRVLSANAAA
-135 ARLLGFDPT
+135 ARLLGFDST
-144 AARGRLFQELSRI
+144 AARGRLFQEISRI
-157 PEVNAMLEA
+157 PEVNSMLEA

-241 GYVETIQQI
+241 GYIETIQQI
-250 GLSDAGQVNRF
+250 GLADPGQVIRF

-280 SISFLESSNSKER
+280 SISFLESTNSKER
-293 VTLAPT
+293 VTMAST
-299 PVNALIDWVD
+299 PMNALIDWVD

-324 RNIEIDLHVHAN
+324 RDIESDLQLHAN

-350 AIRYSPRGSAIE
+350 AIRYAPRGSAIE
-362 ISARADNTQHA
+362 ISARTSEAPGNTFNNTA
-373 HAAAGNASNMSG
+373 NPSAT
-385 ARMALITVADQG
+385 RMALITVTDQG

-432 VKHIAMVH
+432 VKHIAIVH
-440 GGSVIAESVIGHGSR
+440 GGNVIAESVIGHGSK

>member
-1 MKPIFST
+1 
-8 AVVWIVA
+8 
-15 ALISIGAWIAF
+15 
-26 TSETAAVIAIG
+26 
-37 TVLFAAVHQA
+37 
-47 RIALD
+47 
-52 VARLSASLEK
+52 
-62 SLQSDGATSFPIFR
+62 
-76 RPLLA
+76 
-81 HLSRQCAAITEQHAR
+81 
-96 TRNEINSEHLQRQLF
+96 LQRQLF

-121 LDAQQRVLSANAAA
+121 LDAHQHVLSANAAA

-189 AAIETLRDESK
+189 AAIETLRDESN

-241 GYVETIQQI
+241 GYIETIQQI
-250 GLSDAGQVNRF
+250 GLADPGQVNRF

-280 SISFLESSNSKER
+280 SISFLESTNSKER
-293 VTLAPT
+293 VTMGST
-299 PVNALIDWVD
+299 PMNTLIDWVD

-324 RNIEIDLHVHAN
+324 RDIESDLQLHAN
-336 ALLIEQA
+336 PLLIEQA

-350 AIRYSPRGSAIE
+350 AIRYAPRGSAIE
-362 ISARADNTQHA
+362 ISARTSESSANTF
-373 HAAAGNASNMSG
+373 SNTANPSG
-385 ARMALITVADQG
+385 TRMALITVADHG

-440 GGSVIAESVIGHGSR
+440 GGTVTVESAVGNGSR
-455 FSLIIPLANK
+455 FCLAIPLAKP

>member
-8 AVVWIVA
+8 ALVWIVA
-15 ALISIGAWIAF
+15 ALIAIGAWIAF

-37 TVLFAAVHQA
+37 TVFMAAIYQA
-47 RIALD
+47 RIAVD
-52 VARLSASLEK
+52 VARLNAALQK
-62 SLQSDGATSFPIFR
+62 SLASDSPTSFPIFR

-81 HLSRQCAAITEQHAR
+81 QLSRQCATITEQHAC
-96 TRNEINSEHLQRQLF
+96 TRNEIHSEHLQRQLF

-121 LDAQQRVLSANAAA
+121 LDAHQHVLSANAAA

-189 AAIETLRDESK
+189 AAIETLRDESN

-241 GYVETIQQI
+241 GYIETIQQI
-250 GLSDAGQVNRF
+250 GLADPGQVNRF

-280 SISFLESSNSKER
+280 SISFLESTNSKER
-293 VTLAPT
+293 VTMGST
-299 PVNALIDWVD
+299 PMNTLIDWVD

-324 RNIEIDLHVHAN
+324 RDIESDLQLHAN
-336 ALLIEQA
+336 PLLIEQA

-350 AIRYSPRGSAIE
+350 AIRYAPRGSAIE
-362 ISARADNTQHA
+362 ISARTSESSANTF
-373 HAAAGNASNMSG
+373 SNTVNPSG
-385 ARMALITVADQG
+385 TRMALITVADHG

-440 GGSVIAESVIGHGSR
+440 GGTVTVESAVGNGSR
-455 FSLIIPLANK
+455 FCLAIPLAKP

>member
-8 AVVWIVA
+8 SFSWIVA
-15 ALISIGAWIAF
+15 ALIAIAAWIAF

-37 TVLFAAVHQA
+37 TVFLAGIHQA
-47 RIALD
+47 RVALD
-52 VARLSASLEK
+52 VSRLNASLEK
-62 SLQSDGATSFPIFR
+62 SLASNNATSFPIFR

-81 HLSRQCAAITEQHAR
+81 QLSRQCAAITEQHTRAR
-96 TRNEINSEHLQRQLF
+96 DEIHSEHLQRQLF

-121 LDAQQRVLSANAAA
+121 LDAHQRVLSANAAA
-135 ARLLGFDPT
+135 ARLLGFDTT
-144 AARGRLFQELSRI
+144 AARGRLFQEISRI

-189 AAIETLRDESK
+189 AAIETLRDESM

-250 GLSDAGQVNRF
+250 GLSDEGQVNRF
-261 LEIVERNASRLGAL
+261 LEIVARNASRLGAL

-293 VTLAPT
+293 VTMAST

-324 RNIEIDLHVHAN
+324 RNIESDLQLHAN

-350 AIRYSPRGSAIE
+350 AIRYSPRGSSIE
-362 ISARADNTQHA
+362 ISARTSDASQKSSSNTI
-373 HAAAGNASNMSG
+373 GEIG
-385 ARMALITVADQG
+385 MAVITVTDQG

-412 YRVDSARSREDGG
+412 YRVDSARSRDDGG

-440 GGSVIAESVIGHGSR
+440 GGSVRAESVIGEGSR
-455 FSLIIPLANK
+455 FCLMIPLAHR